1 MEAILPAVAL
11 FGVFIFIFAILMPL
25 FRRDRLQGKHVFI
38 TGGSKGL
45 GLEMAKEFVRRGC
58 DVSILARNQSDL
70 LSALEELKALK
81 KSLGVTSKLQSL
93 SADTGNSDE
102 LAKAISTAE
111 DTAGPIEI
119 LICNAGFSIPGNF
132 LDQPMGNFERQM
144 DVNYM
149 GTVRTVKCALPRM
162 LARHRGHIV
171 FVTSMLS
178 VLGFAGYSS
187 YAPSKWAVRGFADC
201 LHNEVSLIPVPM
213 HLNSIFD
220 IPQNSKQTHFPPF
233 FAASRHRCGC

>member
-1 MEAILPAVAL
+1 MAPILIAVAL
-11 FGVFIFIFAILMPL
+11 FCGVFLVLAVLMPL

-58 DVSILARNQSDL
+58 DVSILARNQGDL
-70 LSALEELKALK
+70 LAALEELKALK
-81 KSLGVTSKLQSL
+81 KSLGATSKIQSL
-93 SADTGNSDE
+93 SADTANSDE
-102 LAKAISTAE
+102 LAKAFSTAE

-119 LICNAGFSIPGNF
+119 LVCNAGFSIPGNF
-132 LDQPMGNFERQM
+132 IDQPISDYERQM

-171 FVTSMLS
+171 FVTSVLS
-178 VLGFAGYSS
+178 VLGFAGYTS
-187 YAPSKWAVRGFADC
+187 YAPSKWAVRGLADC
-201 LHNEVSLIPVPM
+201 LHNEVSLNGVLM
-213 HLNSIFD
+213 FENQRL
-220 IPQNSKQTHFPPF
+220 F
-233 FAASRHRCGC
+233 FS

>member
-11 FGVFIFIFAILMPL
+11 FGVFIFIFASLMPL

-111 DTAGPIEI
+111 DTAELYGDCTHSEMRFAEDVSSPSWSHCIRHI
-119 LICNAGFSIPGNF
+119 YAFCIRIRWVFIVCSIK
-132 LDQPMGNFERQM
+132 MG
-144 DVNYM
+144 
-149 GTVRTVKCALPRM
+149 RTWVCGLP
-162 LARHRGHIV
+162 
-171 FVTSMLS
+171 
-178 VLGFAGYSS
+178 
-187 YAPSKWAVRGFADC
+187 
-201 LHNEVSLIPVPM
+201 
-213 HLNSIFD
+213 
-220 IPQNSKQTHFPPF
+220 PQ
-233 FAASRHRCGC
+233 